1 MDNIVPRRNVTLLG
15 GHGGSGKSLLA
26 LVIADH
32 CAEGRDWAGLSTVLC
47 KNPVCIPGRPRR
59 GDTAASEAYLVCAP
73 LKRQGQLPYGWIT
86 DATRRGYF
94 VDAFSSAADFVRRMA
109 GLYRGD
115 LCARSDSYVEIW
127 CESRSIASVIE

>member
-15 GHGGSGKSLLA
+15 GHGGSGKPLLA
-26 LVIADH
+26 LVIAAH

-47 KNPVCIPGRPRR
+47 KR
-59 GDTAASEAYLVCAP
+59 
-73 LKRQGQLPYGWIT
+73 IT

-115 LCARSDSYVEIW
+115 LWARSDSYVEIW